1 MKLGQIMSERDILNS
16 VVWDVTGYNS
26 IGRKTVQARDLSLG
40 IHRPDGYII
49 TEKNGE
55 PRYWALEYER
65 TKKNKGSNTQ
75 MIDSLD
81 SNSDLFSLQLWF
93 CENQNI
99 RKKLE
104 KEKRDSH
111 NVKIFDMQTVR
122 KYLEL
127 KKEKLP
133 DVLSTKEERTPR
145 DYLGEFIEPLA
156 LTSLPRRKKVVL
168 E

>member
-1 MKLGQIMSERDILNS
+1 
-16 VVWDVTGYNS
+16 
-26 IGRKTVQARDLSLG
+26 
-40 IHRPDGYII
+40 
-49 TEKNGE
+49 
-55 PRYWALEYER
+55 
-65 TKKNKGSNTQ
+65 